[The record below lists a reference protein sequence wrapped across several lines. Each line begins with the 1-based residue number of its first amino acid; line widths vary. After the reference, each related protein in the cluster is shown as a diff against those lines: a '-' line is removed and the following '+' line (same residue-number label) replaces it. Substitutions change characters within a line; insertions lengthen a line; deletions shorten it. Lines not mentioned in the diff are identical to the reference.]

1 MVDSRSLFWRRQK
14 DANVPATILLVTTMG
29 WPFPAQL
36 GGAFAGTG
44 SRVEALA
51 PAGSMLARSRYPL
64 RHHLYSS
71 LAPMDC
77 LNQAIAA
84 GRPDL
89 IVPCDDL
96 AARLVSQVRG
106 EPLLGRL
113 DFLSRAAEAGAPIAA
128 SEEIGGEEYLEAAVA
143 RLGLPLVLKLDYS
156 WGGEGVMIAASRQE
170 AAKAFRRLGRQSRFR
185 NIFRALRG
193 RGAHFL
199 TQALYPVATRIT
211 AQHFISG
218 TAATSSVACWR
229 GKVVASHHFD
239 VRVSTTPTS
248 PASVIAISDC
258 KQMTAAA
265 ESVARAFNLSGLF
278 GLDYI
283 RDGSGQVHLLEMN
296 RRATPTM
303 HLALEQDLTASLL
316 RAAGLPAS
324 FRPPVTDKKL
334 IALFPREWLRDP
346 ASPWLTRAYHD
357 VPWDDPEV
365 MRACVQAG
373 SAEARARLQPSG
385 QPALTTEKP
394 IFGG

>member
-1 MVDSRSLFWRRQK
+1 M
-14 DANVPATILLVTTMG
+14 PATILLVTTMA

-36 GGAFAGTG
+36 AGAFAGAG
-44 SRVEALA
+44 AQVQALA
-51 PAGSMLARSRYPL
+51 PASSMLARSRYPL

-77 LNQAIAA
+77 LSQAIAA

-96 AARLVSQVRG
+96 AARLVSQVQG
-106 EPLLGRL
+106 EPVLGRL
-113 DFLSRAAEAGAPIAA
+113 DFLKRASEAGAPVAA
-128 SEEIGGEEYLEAAVA
+128 SEEIDEEKYLEAAIA
-143 RLGLPLVLKLDYS
+143 KLGLPLVLKLDHS
-156 WGGEGVMIAASRQE
+156 WGGEGVMIAESRQE
-170 AAKAFRRLGRQSRFR
+170 AVKAFRRLGRQSRFR

-193 RGAHFL
+193 RGTHFL
-199 TQALYPVATRIT
+199 TQALYPVSPRIS

-218 TAATSSVACWR
+218 TAATSSVTCWR

-258 KQMTAAA
+258 RQMAAAA
-265 ESVARAFNLSGLF
+265 EAVARAFNLSGLF

-283 RDGSGQVHLLEMN
+283 RDGRGQVHLLEMN

-303 HLALEQDLTASLL
+303 HLALGQDLTAGLL
-316 RAAGLPAS
+316 KAAGFAAS

-334 IALFPREWLRDP
+334 IALFPREWMRDP

-365 MRACVQAG
+365 FRACVQAG

-385 QPALTTEKP
+385 EAALTTEKP
-394 IFGG
+394 IFEG

>member
-1 MVDSRSLFWRRQK
+1 M
-14 DANVPATILLVTTMG
+14 PATILLATTMG

-36 GGAFAGTG
+36 AGAFAGAG
-44 SRVEALA
+44 GQVQALA
-51 PAGSMLARSRYPL
+51 PASAMLARSRYPM

-77 LNQAIAA
+77 LTQAIAA
-84 GRPDL
+84 AKPDL

-96 AARLVSQVRG
+96 AARLVAQVQG
-106 EPLLGRL
+106 EPLPGRL
-113 DFLSRAAEAGAPIAA
+113 DFLERAAAAGASVAA
-128 SEEIGGEEYLEAAVA
+128 AEGIGGEDYLEAAIA
-143 RLGLPLVLKLDYS
+143 KLGLPLVLKLDHS
-156 WGGEGVMIAASRQE
+156 WGGEGVMIAESRQE
-170 AAKAFRRLGRQSRFR
+170 AVKAFRRLGRQSRFR

-193 RGAHFL
+193 RGTHFL
-199 TQALYPVATRIT
+199 TQALYPVPARIS

-239 VRVSTTPTS
+239 VRLSTTLTS
-248 PASVIAISDC
+248 PASVIAVSDC
-258 KQMTAAA
+258 KQMAAA
-265 ESVARAFNLSGLF
+265 AGSVARVFHLSGLF

-283 RDGSGQVHLLEMN
+283 RDRSGQVHLLEMN

-316 RAAGLPAS
+316 RAAGHPAS

-334 IALFPREWLRDP
+334 IALFPREWMRDP

-365 MRACVQAG
+365 FRACVQAG
-373 SAEARARLQPSG
+373 SAEARARLQPSSEA
-385 QPALTTEKP
+385 ALTTEKP

>member
-1 MVDSRSLFWRRQK
+1 
-14 DANVPATILLVTTMG
+14 MG

-36 GGAFAGTG
+36 AGAFAATG
-44 SRVEALA
+44 AQVQALA
-51 PAGSMLARSRYPL
+51 PASSMLARSRHPM

-77 LNQAIAA
+77 LTQAMAA
-84 GRPDL
+84 AKPDL

-96 AARLVSQVRG
+96 AARLVAQVQG
-106 EPLLGRL
+106 DPLPGRL
-113 DFLSRAAEAGAPIAA
+113 DFLGRAAEAGAPVAA
-128 SEEIGGEEYLEAAVA
+128 AEEIGAEDYLETAIAK
-143 RLGLPLVLKLDYS
+143 LGLPLVLKLDHS
-156 WGGEGVMIAASRQE
+156 WGGEGVAIAESRQE
-170 AAKAFRRLGRQSRFR
+170 AVKAFRRLGRQSRFR

-199 TQALYPVATRIT
+199 TQALYPVSVRIS

-239 VRVSTTPTS
+239 VRVSTTATS

-265 ESVARAFNLSGLF
+265 DSVARAFNLSGLF

-283 RDGSGQVHLLEMN
+283 RDGRGQVHLLEMN

-316 RAAGLPAS
+316 RAAGYPAS

-334 IALFPREWLRDP
+334 IALFPREWMRDP

-365 MRACVQAG
+365 FRACVQAG
-373 SAEARARLQPSG
+373 SAEARARLRPSSEA
-385 QPALTTEKP
+385 ALTTEKP

>member
-14 DANVPATILLVTTMG
+14 DASVPATILLVTTMG
-29 WPFPAQL
+29 WPFPSQL
-36 GGAFAGTG
+36 AGAFAGTG
-44 SRVEALA
+44 AQVQTLA
-51 PAGSMLARSRYPL
+51 PASSMLAHSRYPL

-77 LNQAIAA
+77 LTQAIAA
-84 GRPDL
+84 AKPDL

-96 AARLVSQVRG
+96 AARLVSQAQG

-113 DFLSRAAEAGAPIAA
+113 DFLKRAAEAGAPVAA
-128 SEEIGGEEYLEAAVA
+128 SEEISEEKHLEAAIA
-143 RLGLPLVLKLDYS
+143 KLGLPLVLKLDHS
-156 WGGEGVMIAASRQE
+156 WGGEGVMIAESRQE
-170 AAKAFRRLGRQSRFR
+170 AVKAFRRLGRQSRFR

-193 RGAHFL
+193 RGTHFL
-199 TQALYPVATRIT
+199 TQALYPVCARTS
-211 AQHFISG
+211 AQHFIGG

-248 PASVIAISDC
+248 PASVIAVSDC
-258 KQMTAAA
+258 KQMAAAA
-265 ESVARAFNLSGLF
+265 EAVARAFNLSGLF

-283 RDGSGQVHLLEMN
+283 RDASGQVHLVEMN

-316 RAAGLPAS
+316 RAAGFAAS

-334 IALFPREWLRDP
+334 IALFPREWMRDP

-365 MRACVQAG
+365 FRACVQAS

-385 QPALTTEKP
+385 ETALTTEKP

>member
-1 MVDSRSLFWRRQK
+1 
-14 DANVPATILLVTTMG
+14 MG

-36 GGAFAGTG
+36 AGAFAGAG
-44 SRVEALA
+44 GEVQALA
-51 PAGSMLARSRYPL
+51 PASSMLARSRHPL

-77 LNQAIAA
+77 LTQAIAA
-84 GRPDL
+84 AKPDL

-96 AARLVSQVRG
+96 AARLVAQVQG
-106 EPLLGRL
+106 EPVMGRL
-113 DFLSRAAEAGAPIAA
+113 DFLSRAAEAGAAIAA
-128 SEEIGGEEYLEAAVA
+128 AEEIGGEDHLEAAIA
-143 RLGLPLVLKLDYS
+143 KLGLPLVLKLDHS
-156 WGGEGVMIAASRQE
+156 WGGEGVLIAESRQE
-170 AAKAFRRLGRQSRFR
+170 AVKAFRRLGRQSRFR

-199 TQALYPVATRIT
+199 TQALYPFP
-211 AQHFISG
+211 AQISAQRFISG
-218 TAATSSVACWR
+218 TAATSSVACWQ
-229 GKVVASHHFD
+229 GKLVASHHFD

-248 PASVIAISDC
+248 PASVIAVSDC
-258 KQMTAAA
+258 KEMTAAA
-265 ESVARAFNLSGLF
+265 RSVAHAFQLSGLF
-278 GLDYI
+278 GLDFM
-283 RDGSGQVHLLEMN
+283 RDGRGQVHLLEMN

-316 RAAGLPAS
+316 RAAGFAAS

-334 IALFPREWLRDP
+334 IALFPREWMRDP

-365 MRACVQAG
+365 FRACVQTG
-373 SAEARARLQPSG
+373 SAEARARLRPSSEA
-385 QPALTTEKP
+385 ALTTEKP

>member
-1 MVDSRSLFWRRQK
+1 MVDSRSLFLRRQK
-14 DANVPATILLVTTMG
+14 DASVPATILLATTMG

-36 GGAFAGTG
+36 AGAFAEAGG
-44 SRVEALA
+44 QVQALA
-51 PAGSMLARSRYPL
+51 PASSMLARSRYPL

-77 LNQAIAA
+77 LTQAIAA
-84 GRPDL
+84 AKPDL

-96 AARLVSQVRG
+96 AARLVAQVQD
-106 EPLLGRL
+106 EPLPGRL
-113 DFLSRAAEAGAPIAA
+113 DFLKRAAEAGASVAA
-128 SEEIGGEEYLEAAVA
+128 AEEIGGEDNLEAAIA
-143 RLGLPLVLKLDYS
+143 RLGLPLVLKLDHS
-156 WGGEGVMIAASRQE
+156 WGGEGVMIAESRQE
-170 AAKAFRRLGRQSRFR
+170 AVKAFRRLGRQSRFR

-199 TQALYPVATRIT
+199 TQALYPVPTRIS

-239 VRVSTTPTS
+239 VRLSTTPTS

-258 KQMTAAA
+258 KQMAATAQA
-265 ESVARAFNLSGLF
+265 VARAFHLSGLF

-283 RDGSGQVHLLEMN
+283 RDGNGQVHLVEMN
-296 RRATPTM
+296 GRATPTM

-316 RAAGLPAS
+316 RAAGYSAS
-324 FRPPVTDKKL
+324 FRPSVTDKKL
-334 IALFPREWLRDP
+334 IALFPREWMRDP

-365 MRACVQAG
+365 FRACVQAG
-373 SAEARARLQPSG
+373 SAGAQARLRPADEA
-385 QPALTTEKP
+385 ALTTERP